1 MIYNSQAE
9 GCVIALVR
17 RLCHWIPH
25 WLLLCTGKKLIVFTL
40 STIIDYL
47 VVFDDLE
54 LFRRLHCWVESTFL
68 IDDLNFRTF
77 LSGRWHWLP
86 ARQDALWQ
94 KWKNIARMRNCP
106 GIVGSS
112 DLETLNQSFWDQIY
126 FALSDNISSV
136 KCHSEPLWSSDKY
149 HQIWPFCRPALRL
162 RGCKMW
168 RDYFT
173 CWHLQKYQTWGA
185 IVIWTVLHSEKGPKL
200 FLSREKKMPV

>member
-1 MIYNSQAE
+1 MCDSFGQETVPLDTPFIIIMHGE
-9 GCVIALVR
+9 K
-17 RLCHWIPH
+17 WI
-25 WLLLCTGKKLIVFTL
+25 IFTL

-47 VVFDDLE
+47 EVFDDLE

-149 HQIWPFCRPALRL
+149 HQIWPFCQPY
-162 RGCKMW
+162 
-168 RDYFT
+168 DYEGVKCEGIILHVGT
-173 CWHLQKYQTWGA
+173 CRN
-185 IVIWTVLHSEKGPKL
+185 IKL
-200 FLSREKKMPV
+200 EAR